1 MTSTQAKRSWLEQ
14 RKDAP
19 SERGSRE
26 WSREDPR
33 IRAQSF
39 FSARVADARILAKLR
54 EVSDRF
60 SRNEIDQATAQAEI
74 SRFLVSEGY
83 DPRNAAISNLAS
95 TARINLILRQNAAMA
110 AAVGRYAA
118 DTEPENLERWPYW
131 KYHARG
137 DDRTRGSHAAYDGKI
152 FRKTDP
158 IWHRIFP
165 PWEFNCRCWVE
176 EVDEEE
182 AEESGGVSES
192 GDELPPVPE
201 SGFEFDPAHAF
212 TEFDLNTID
221 DAAMRDAVREE
232 LELELGDQVIL
243 EKPYAM
249 LVEPH
254 VGYQNYSEIGLER
267 CREWKNL
274 PEPPSAIQPEEARE
288 RLEKGYPVEAGDGEE
303 VTFGQSV
310 LDHWEIEKNKTSADI
325 NGRLSKLDTA
335 IATVKEP
342 FEVWQQDTQKAYI
355 KLFEK
360 PTGGKT
366 GCAVFVQADGTVKT
380 YFPKD
385 ANGLDKCRKGI
396 LCISFNRKP
405 ATGEPAE
412 VEKLLEINR
421 NLVEVRAKLQ
431 KLLREAE
438 EKKMPPETVEKIRD
452 LLRQAVSMKYLPGK
466 VDKEN

>member
-1 MTSTQAKRSWLEQ
+1 MTSTQAKRRWLEQ

-19 SERGSRE
+19 SERSSRE
-26 WSREDPR
+26 WSQVDPR

-39 FSARVADARILAKLR
+39 FSARVVDARILAKLR
-54 EVSDRF
+54 EVSDPF

-74 SRFLVSEGY
+74 SSFLVSEGF

-201 SGFEFDPAHAF
+201 SGFEFDPADAF
-212 TEFDLNTID
+212 RT
-221 DAAMRDAVREE
+221 
-232 LELELGDQVIL
+232 GDMSSL
-243 EKPYAM
+243 
-249 LVEPH
+249 
-254 VGYQNYSEIGLER
+254 
-267 CREWKNL
+267 
-274 PEPPSAIQPEEARE
+274 
-288 RLEKGYPVEAGDGEE
+288 
-303 VTFGQSV
+303 
-310 LDHWEIEKNKTSADI
+310 
-325 NGRLSKLDTA
+325 
-335 IATVKEP
+335 
-342 FEVWQQDTQKAYI
+342 
-355 KLFEK
+355 
-360 PTGGKT
+360 
-366 GCAVFVQADGTVKT
+366 
-380 YFPKD
+380 
-385 ANGLDKCRKGI
+385 
-396 LCISFNRKP
+396 
-405 ATGEPAE
+405 GEPAARQDVYREMDRFCRRSDAEYTLKTSEPFAGKAEPRPPENLDEISNAFDQLERAMKEREEGQPPQFPAFVVELGRMLPEHAEALGIPADETRLLLTSPGSSDYGPKHWRKHHVDTMNSKSALELLKRTLWNPQATAE
-412 VEKLLEINR
+412 VTLGK
-421 NLVEVRAKLQ
+421 Q
-431 KLLREAE
+431 KRLTIREAGGAAIVGLWKTGE
-438 EKKMPPETVEKIRD
+438 GWVYNVIDAWEPTGNYYEQSSPRQRKK
-452 LLRQAVSMKYLPGK
+452 
-466 VDKEN
+466 